1 MLRILYRLLR
11 HILVQYSWS
20 GSQFNNPSVQKH
32 SHTLI
37 VWEVWCYM
45 LHNHVYMFFQ
55 VHATTFFFVY
65 IYVSFSYKKNLQC
78 YSIVCSFYLLFS
90 WSQLY
95 LLYLEKWA
103 AKKYIFLVPFF
114 LILPD
119 PVNATQLFS
128 FLTDPDPHPN
138 CEHLYHEKRII
149 FGKVSRKKKY
159 IF

>member
-37 VWEVWCYM
+37 VWEVWCCM
-45 LHNHVYMFFQ
+45 LHNYVYMFFQ
-55 VHATTFFFVY
+55 VHATTFFLY
-65 IYVSFSYKKNLQC
+65 IFTFLSVTKKP
-78 YSIVCSFYLLFS
+78 SMLLNCFLFNGSGS

-95 LLYLEKWA
+95 LLYFEKWA
-103 AKKYIFLVPFF
+103 AKKYIF

-119 PVNATQLFS
+119 PVNATQFCFLFNGS
-128 FLTDPDPHPN
+128 GSWSQLWAFISWKAN
-138 CEHLYHEKRII
+138 
-149 FGKVSRKKKY
+149 Y
-159 IF
+159 IWKSEP